1 MWSTSLTP
9 IIAYSVM
16 LTTVACYTIQLYADF
31 AGYTNIALGVGKLFG
46 VEGPPNFNAPFAAVN
61 IQEMWRRWH
70 MSLTSWLTDY
80 LFTPMSMALRDYGRP
95 GLIAAVCINMII
107 IGVWHGF
114 TLNYFVFGV
123 LHAVFLTVTVLIL
136 GARARRKRAAGKT
149 KAADGDALR
158 PPRAVVGFL
167 GAVLT
172 FALMSFS
179 QIFFH
184 SSTWA
189 ELLLAILRQ
198 VLAALR
204 QAGPP
209 AGPTCRRT
217 SSFPHSFAWPSPFSS
232 ARGRPARGGSCSR
245 SAGSRRSGCSTA
257 LACSCSLS
265 SQPRRADNS
274 SMGSFSRR
282 SRGGARLS

>member
-1 MWSTSLTP
+1 
-9 IIAYSVM
+9 
-16 LTTVACYTIQLYADF
+16 
-31 AGYTNIALGVGKLFG
+31 
-46 VEGPPNFNAPFAAVN
+46 
-61 IQEMWRRWH
+61 

-80 LFTPMSMALRDYGRP
+80 LFTPMSMALRDYGQP
-95 GLIAAVCINMII
+95 GLIAAVCLNMII

-184 SSTWA
+184 SSTWG
-189 ELLLAILRQ
+189 ESTAILRQ
-198 VLAALR
+198 VLGAA
-204 QAGPP
+204 PS
-209 AGPTCRRT
+209 GPTGWSDMPPNLIVPTFICMAIAL
-217 SSFPHSFAWPSPFSS
+217 FIGA
-232 ARGRPARGGSCSR
+232 GRPARGGSRSR

-265 SQPRRADNS
+265 SQPRA
-274 SMGSFSRR
+274 
-282 SRGGARLS
+282 GGQFIYGQF